1 MINNNFYFLFFKIF
15 LKINLKFTI
24 NFFLRYLFFME
35 EEFYEKKT
43 KTLAPPVFIK
53 GGKYDPISVCLKIIK
68 FRKIS

>member
-1 MINNNFYFLFFKIF
+1 
-15 LKINLKFTI
+15 
-24 NFFLRYLFFME
+24 ME

-53 GGKYDPISVCLKIIK
+53 GGKYDPISVYQKIIK